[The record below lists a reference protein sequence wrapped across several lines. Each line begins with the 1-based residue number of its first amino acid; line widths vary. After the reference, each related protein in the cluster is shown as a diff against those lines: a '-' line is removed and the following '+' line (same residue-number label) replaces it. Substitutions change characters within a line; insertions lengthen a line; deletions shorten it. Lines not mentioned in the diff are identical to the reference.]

1 MTVPSR
7 HSGMFLARITFF
19 LPHVM
24 LGLREKRDRRQ
35 EPVSP
40 HFRGLSSLSVMP
52 DSLDVI
58 LSLTQNH
65 GFLRSGSRV
74 GARDDSPFTS
84 FWHVPSQNHVLPPS
98 RHAQSSRKTGQTSGA
113 RQSPFSRSFLPFR
126 HAGPR
131 SGISVLRKSEK
142 SEIPYRIITG

>member
-1 MTVPSR
+1 MTVRGHYGMTLNRNISGQALPSR
-7 HSGMFLARITFF
+7 HPDVLQVRI
-19 LPHVM
+19 PAKN
-24 LGLREKRDRRQ
+24 GDRRQ

-40 HFRGLSSLSVMP
+40 HFRGLSSLPVMP

-74 GARDDSPFTS
+74 GARDDSTGTLRDDSPLTS

-98 RHAQSSRKTGQTSGA
+98 RHAG
-113 RQSPFSRSFLPFR
+113 
-126 HAGPR
+126 HR
-131 SGISVLRKSEK
+131 SGIPVLRKSEK
-142 SEIPYRIITG
+142 SEIPYRSITG